1 MVAPAS
7 TIKEVTV
14 ERQLR
19 RYFVGII
26 SFGFIVTWIAVGTT
40 AAFLGLIG
48 AAISTIVPGLLDVR
62 RARRRAAERRGGHN
76 VRPRGV
82 TARQLADE
90 SPEEL
95 PLVPDEPSL
104 IIGVSN

>member
-1 MVAPAS
+1 M
-7 TIKEVTV
+7 

-26 SFGFIVTWIAVGTT
+26 SFGFIVTWIAVGAA
-40 AAFLGLIG
+40 AAFLGVIG
-48 AAISTIVPGLLDVR
+48 AVISTTVPGLLDAR
-62 RARRRAAERRGGHN
+62 RARRRAADRRLGNGG
-76 VRPRGV
+76 RPRGV

-90 SPEEL
+90 RPEEL

>member
-1 MVAPAS
+1 
-7 TIKEVTV
+7 V

-19 RYFVGII
+19 RYFVGLI

-40 AAFLGLIG
+40 AAFLGLVG
-48 AAISTIVPGLLDVR
+48 AVISTIVPGVLDAR
-62 RARRRAAERRGGHN
+62 RARRRADRGVGN
-76 VRPRGV
+76 RGRARGV

-90 SPEEL
+90 GPEEL